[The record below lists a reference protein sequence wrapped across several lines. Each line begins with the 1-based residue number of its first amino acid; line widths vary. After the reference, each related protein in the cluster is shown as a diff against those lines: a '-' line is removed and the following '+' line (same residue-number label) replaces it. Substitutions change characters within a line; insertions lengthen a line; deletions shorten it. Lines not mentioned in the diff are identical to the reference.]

1 MSSQSVHTRLW
12 WSSSLLC
19 AVVLPFMAHAT
30 LGEPESSVRADG
42 DQMQLPGSIKSTD
55 RAAFRTHELALPS
68 GTTLREYAN
77 LDGLVFAVTWN
88 GPFMPDLQQIL
99 GRYFA
104 QYSAGAKA
112 NKLDHRHL
120 QIRDSDFVVQASGH
134 LHAFSG
140 RAYLPQA
147 VPGGVVVGD
156 LP

>member
-1 MSSQSVHTRLW
+1 MPSQSVHTRW
-12 WSSSLLC
+12 WLSGSLLC
-19 AVVLPFMAHAT
+19 ALVLPLMAHAT
-30 LGEPESSVRADG
+30 LGEPESSLQADG
-42 DQMQLPGSIKSTD
+42 HQLQLQGSIKATD
-55 RAAFRTHELALPS
+55 RTTYRMHELALPS
-68 GTTLREYAN
+68 GTMVREYAN

-112 NKLDHRHL
+112 NKLDHHHL
-120 QIRDSDFVVQASGH
+120 QIRDADFVVQASGH
-134 LHAFSG
+134 MHAFSG

-147 VPGGVVVGD
+147 IPAGVAVGE